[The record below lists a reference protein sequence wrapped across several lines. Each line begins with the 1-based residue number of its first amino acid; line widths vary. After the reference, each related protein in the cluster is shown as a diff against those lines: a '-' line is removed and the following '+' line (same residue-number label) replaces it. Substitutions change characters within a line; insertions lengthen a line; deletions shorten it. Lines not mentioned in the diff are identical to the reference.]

1 MRMIAAIT
9 AALVTLYNV
18 ATAEGEAIVQR
29 INSATIALATLN
41 SQMVGRTVLATVPD
55 SLCRECKALYLMV
68 RRPHAAVVSPPL
80 MDPPRG
86 RATARCR
93 GRRPR
98 PGELR
103 QEDVAAVFGVTRQTV
118 VRWEDTQ
125 TVDGPD
131 NTSNPW
137 GYYRSLRAN
146 PELRGSFEMLAN
158 MARAYLS
165 ARDRAKCQG
174 QRFRM
179 SFVRFKE
186 DWLRHNAAGKM

>member
-1 MRMIAAIT
+1 MVAVIT
-9 AALVTLYNV
+9 AALVTLYSA
-18 ATAEGEAIVQR
+18 ATAEGEAIVRR
-29 INSATIALATLN
+29 IHNATIALVTLD
-41 SQMVGRTVLATVPD
+41 SQMLGRSVPA
-55 SLCRECKALYLMV
+55 SVPEAMYCECKSLYMML
-68 RRPHAAVVSPPL
+68 RCPLAAVVSPPL
-80 MDPPRG
+80 VDPPRG
-86 RATARCR
+86 RATSRCR

-103 QEDVAAVFGVTRQTV
+103 QEDVSAVFGVTRQTV

-137 GYYRSLRAN
+137 GYYRSLRTN

-165 ARDRAKCQG
+165 ARARAKCQG